1 MLICATSLYIT
12 SQNATSNVQ
21 TASWQQSLTAAE
33 SGVDSAIR
41 ALNNKTWTNWISVNQ
56 TGNSLPTSEPAP
68 APSPAAS
75 AAPDSSHY
83 NYLPSSAF
91 SLAMQGEGS
100 PNVSAWVTVDQAG
113 MPTAQDTNGLQWY
126 RIRSTGVANA
136 PGPARV
142 SNQKLDNDLRK
153 ISLRFDR
160 KSGSAITTPRASRTI
175 EVIAQPIS
183 SSVGS
188 RGIISRKTFLMSG
201 NGFIDSFDSSNS
213 LYSTNGQYDQSKR
226 ESHGDVGI
234 LDSTGSSLANGTYLY
249 GSLSYSGPA
258 VQHTQHVQGSI
269 STPFNV
275 NVPEV
280 STPNWTSGSYS
291 TSLPTASGNT
301 ITISGNPNASPPT
314 GTATNPLRYK
324 VSSVVLS
331 GQQQIKI
338 QSPVD
343 PVTHQTLSGY
353 DNVQIWITDAD
364 GATNA
369 LSTSGNNAGITLDSN
384 ASAKF
389 WVQGNISLTGQSI
402 LNGSGLAAN
411 LQINGVSPTD
421 GSIPTAYIAGQGNFI
436 GVINAPEYNTT
447 YAGNG
452 DVMGAIIARTLTVQ
466 GNGSLHYDQALSSLL
481 TSIEPPSYAF
491 AAWFEDNSDP
501 NRNMT
506 Y

>member
-1 MLICATSLYIT
+1 M
-12 SQNATSNVQ
+12 
-21 TASWQQSLTAAE
+21 
-33 SGVDSAIR
+33 
-41 ALNNKTWTNWISVNQ
+41 
-56 TGNSLPTSEPAP
+56 
-68 APSPAAS
+68 
-75 AAPDSSHY
+75 
-83 NYLPSSAF
+83 
-91 SLAMQGEGS
+91 
-100 PNVSAWVTVDQAG
+100 
-113 MPTAQDTNGLQWY
+113 
-126 RIRSTGVANA
+126 
-136 PGPARV
+136 
-142 SNQKLDNDLRK
+142 
-153 ISLRFDR
+153 
-160 KSGSAITTPRASRTI
+160 
-175 EVIAQPIS
+175 
-183 SSVGS
+183 
-188 RGIISRKTFLMSG
+188 
-201 NGFIDSFDSSNS
+201 
-213 LYSTNGQYDQSKR
+213 
-226 ESHGDVGI
+226 
-234 LDSTGSSLANGTYLY
+234 
-249 GSLSYSGPA
+249 
-258 VQHTQHVQGSI
+258 
-269 STPFNV
+269 
-275 NVPEV
+275 
-280 STPNWTSGSYS
+280 
-291 TSLPTASGNT
+291 
-301 ITISGNPNASPPT
+301 
-314 GTATNPLRYK
+314 
-324 VSSVVLS
+324 SSVVLS